1 MGNFKNI
8 ALQELN
14 QFILEHEELTFAET
28 LYAFLRPS
36 ILKKDQENLNWL
48 LQVTDK
54 EIYESIE
61 KAKLTEH
68 E

>member
-1 MGNFKNI
+1 MGNFKKI
-8 ALQELN
+8 AVQELN
-14 QFILEHEELTFAET
+14 QFISEHSDLTFAET

-36 ILKKDQENLNWL
+36 ILKKEQENINWL